1 MNCSA
6 EEDKGKVG
14 CVQVRGGGGRRVSR
28 DLGAAKP
35 FQFRR
40 ERHGRWEGG
49 GTVLEIQNC

>member
-14 CVQVRGGGGRRVSR
+14 CVQVRGRGGRRVSR